1 MDKATLI
8 YLIKLLFKPKDQLS
22 RLSFRL
28 MSLGM
33 AGLVGG
39 WGLNII
45 FSDVFL
51 EKYSD
56 VIDRVSLNYQK
67 YSDIAQIIS
76 LFFLVAGFVLWCVCV
91 YFSLRDLN
99 KRDIALIRAY
109 GFENTDPQAAEK
121 MLSFREKS
129 KILHVDFK
137 AFDSRNKNNN
147 LSNAGFI
154 RQVIRERIHHS
165 GATAA
170 YVAALGS
177 VPYLYMIGSFMTD
190 GHLTLKLF
198 DFDRDKKIF
207 HPLDAPPTNA

>member
-22 RLSFRL
+22 RLSLGL

-39 WGLNII
+39 WGFNII

-91 YFSLRDLN
+91 YFS
-99 KRDIALIRAY
+99 
-109 GFENTDPQAAEK
+109 
-121 MLSFREKS
+121 
-129 KILHVDFK
+129 
-137 AFDSRNKNNN
+137 
-147 LSNAGFI
+147 
-154 RQVIRERIHHS
+154 
-165 GATAA
+165 
-170 YVAALGS
+170 
-177 VPYLYMIGSFMTD
+177 
-190 GHLTLKLF
+190 
-198 DFDRDKKIF
+198 
-207 HPLDAPPTNA
+207 

>member
-22 RLSFRL
+22 RLSLGL

-39 WGLNII
+39 WGFNII

-91 YFSLRDLN
+91 YFALRDLN

-154 RQVIRERIHHS
+154 RQVIQERIHHS
-165 GATAA
+165 GATTA

-177 VPYLYMIGSFMTD
+177 VP
-190 GHLTLKLF
+190 
-198 DFDRDKKIF
+198 
-207 HPLDAPPTNA
+207 